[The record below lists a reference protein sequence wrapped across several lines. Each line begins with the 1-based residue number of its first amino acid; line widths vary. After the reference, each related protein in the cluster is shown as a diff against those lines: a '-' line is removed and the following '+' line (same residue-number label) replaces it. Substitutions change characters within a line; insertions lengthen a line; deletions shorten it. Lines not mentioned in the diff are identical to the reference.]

1 MSVYSV
7 YPAVDKIVRT
17 NLMGKDRFNKLMAL
31 SCENIGMEEKRKRWL
46 SQQLSKE
53 EKEQFISQIFDYCMV
68 ELGHI
73 DRGCANMDQ
82 WDETRYER
90 EHLSSLYYIAG
101 GNPPPW

>member
-7 YPAVDKIVRT
+7 YPAVDKIVRI
-17 NLMGKDRFNKLMAL
+17 NLMGKDRFKKLMEL

-53 EKEQFISQIFDYCMV
+53 EKEQFISQLFDYCMV

-73 DRGCANMDQ
+73 DRGCENMDQ
-82 WDETRYER
+82 WNETIYER
-90 EHLSSLYYIAG
+90 EHLSSLYYIAS
-101 GNPPPW
+101 GNTRPF